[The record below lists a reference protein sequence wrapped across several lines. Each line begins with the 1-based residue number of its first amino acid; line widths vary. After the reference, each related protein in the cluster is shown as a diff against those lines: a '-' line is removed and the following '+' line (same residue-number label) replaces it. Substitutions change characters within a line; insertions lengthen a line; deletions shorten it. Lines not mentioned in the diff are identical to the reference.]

1 MKRCKY
7 CNIPLKDE
15 SGDFCSKEHER
26 RYQMQKIDHD
36 RNVILIIAV
45 SLFFAIYGFIAV
57 ILKSLH
63 MLTFSISI
71 GGGIL
76 LLLICIN
83 NDAYSD
89 HAIVWK
95 RYYKPSANEPQ
106 YPRIIIIFVAIC
118 IIMFGI
124 ILTIYI

>member
-15 SGDFCSKEHER
+15 SEDFCSKEHER
-26 RYQMQKIDHD
+26 KYQMQKINHD
-36 RNVILIIAV
+36 RNVVFIIAV
-45 SLFFAIYGFIAV
+45 SLFFVMYGFIAV
-57 ILKSLH
+57 ILRSLH

-71 GGGIL
+71 VGGIL
-76 LLLICIN
+76 LLLMCIN

-89 HAIVWK
+89 YAIVWK

-106 YPRIIIIFVAIC
+106 YPRIIIIFITIC
-118 IIMFGI
+118 IILFGI
-124 ILTIYI
+124 ILTISI